1 MCRYKTIYTYVYIY
15 IYSDPVLALDWVM
28 PRASVKSIMGY
39 CRRFPQALVRQ
50 GFVQF
55 IFHTYRWV
63 FIQRYPA
70 CPAYP
75 LILLDSIYIYIY
87 YILDPCLGRK
97 WKYNED
103 VEEFFVEDETTV
115 KLKRADL
122 TRQVDTT
129 EMDDRVLVIELFF

>member
-1 MCRYKTIYTYVYIY
+1 MSNLSFIHIDEFLYKGTL
-15 IYSDPVLALDWVM
+15 PVLLTHLYFW
-28 PRASVKSIMGY
+28 
-39 CRRFPQALVRQ
+39 
-50 GFVQF
+50 
-55 IFHTYRWV
+55 
-63 FIQRYPA
+63 
-70 CPAYP
+70 
-75 LILLDSIYIYIY
+75 ILFIYIYIY

>member
-1 MCRYKTIYTYVYIY
+1 MSFYTKVPCLSCLPTYT
-15 IYSDPVLALDWVM
+15 
-28 PRASVKSIMGY
+28 
-39 CRRFPQALVRQ
+39 F
-50 GFVQF
+50 GF
-55 IFHTYRWV
+55 Y
-63 FIQRYPA
+63 
-70 CPAYP
+70 
-75 LILLDSIYIYIY
+75 LYIYIY